1 MQSWYEA
8 GPDEAKRERHQ
19 RDTPARHRCI
29 FSVTLLL
36 DTAAFIALERNERP
50 MWARLKASAER
61 GEPPV
66 THGGVVGQVW
76 RGGPRQARLATALA
90 GIDVKPLD
98 WDLGRSAGELLAACG
113 LSDVMDAALARLAL
127 DGDEIITLD
136 RGDMEVLLA
145 ATGQH
150 VELLRP

>member
-1 MQSWYEA
+1 
-8 GPDEAKRERHQ
+8 
-19 RDTPARHRCI
+19 
-29 FSVTLLL
+29 LL
-36 DTAAFIALERNERP
+36 DAAAFIALERNERP
-50 MWARLKASAER
+50 MWTRLKASVQL

-76 RGGPRQARLATALA
+76 RGSPRQSRLATALA

-98 WDLGRSAGELLAACG
+98 RDLGRSAGELLAGCG
-113 LSDVMDAALARLAL
+113 LSDVIDAALARLTL
-127 DGDEIITLD
+127 DGDEIITSD
-136 RGDMEVLLA
+136 REDMEILLA

>member
-1 MQSWYEA
+1 
-8 GPDEAKRERHQ
+8 
-19 RDTPARHRCI
+19 
-29 FSVTLLL
+29 VTLLL
-36 DTAAFIALERNERP
+36 DASALIALERNERA
-50 MWARLKASAER
+50 MWTRLKASAEL

-98 WDLGRSAGELLAACG
+98 QDLGRSAGELLAACE
-113 LSDVMDAALARLAL
+113 LSDVFNAALAQLAL

-136 RGDMEVLLA
+136 RDDMEILLA

-150 VELLRP
+150 VELLEP